1 MFKIKN
7 KLTYEELPNN
17 IILSNY
23 IMYKKLEE
31 NMEMIN
37 NNQKLLF
44 DLLNRDRKTTGGQGC
59 RGCRSPYLLDGRCF
73 DIDCIGYV
81 NYVKGE

>member
-7 KLTYEELPNN
+7 KLTYKELPNN

-44 DLLNRDRKTTGGQGC
+44 DLLNRDRKTTGC
-59 RGCRSPYLLDGRCF
+59 RGCHSPYLSDGRCF